1 MKTLIPGIL
10 TLSGSKEANITVN
23 SSSSTSATFTY
34 TYDGTEAV
42 MNYIL
47 NFEVSVVGDYALTW
61 TIGTLRG
68 SPEMRSCYV
77 LVKTNSPI
85 TSYDSMY
92 NSDILCYSVSY
103 TGHEKTLTNT
113 AISDLFYVGFYDEAL
128 SEGTGSIVYTVSIAK
143 VDKEENDPPTTTADS
158 SPASANWNEKG
169 SGYSTYSNYNTIV
182 YNTKYSVNT
191 SDQKTEPIWEIG
203 DGLITPLISEEKMS
217 KNWRLYSFTLPAGE
231 YKISLTRSA
240 INTSARRKNANFV
253 GLFKKSDIIPESG
266 GGHHQLLSFTYSDKD
281 KALLYINYNGSTGGT
296 LASYKDPNNFD
307 CVNVTSTGEVY
318 TLMYYQ
324 SYYSSGTAGTNA
336 LFSNSVANLTCAAYI
351 SKIYVHNVLKE
362 DSNAQYQPSNVPFS
376 VSSSSLTIT
385 DSNNTIK
392 SEINTGY
399 KIKVPN
405 ISGADSGLSISIS
418 KVDQKKLSEIVSYTL
433 SGETKNYANTAKFS
447 TTHNNTA
454 FKVSTKPLAYIY
466 KGGKLVAIRD
476 MYVVDSSKNLADTT
490 ADKFDEIKN
499 NMSYIG
505 DA

>member
-10 TLSGSKEANITVN
+10 TLTGSKEANITVN
-23 SSSSTSATFTY
+23 SSSNTSATFTY
-34 TYDGTEAV
+34 RYDGTEAV
-42 MNYIL
+42 LNYIL
-47 NFEVSVVGDYALTW
+47 NFEVSVVGNYALTW
-61 TIGTLRG
+61 TIGTLVG
-68 SPEMRSCYV
+68 SPEMRSCHV

-85 TSYDSMY
+85 TSYDNIY
-92 NSDILCYSVSY
+92 NSDILCNSVSY
-103 TGHEKTLTNT
+103 IGHEKTLTNT
-113 AISDLFYVGFYDEAL
+113 AISDLFYVGFYDTSL
-128 SEGTGSIVYTVSIAK
+128 SEGTGSIVYTVSIAE
-143 VDKEENDPPTTTADS
+143 VDKEENAPPTSVANY

-191 SDQKTEPIWEIG
+191 SDQETEPIWEIG
-203 DGLITPLISEEKMS
+203 DGLINPLISGDYKNG
-217 KNWRLYSFTLPAGE
+217 NWRLYSFTLPAGE

-240 INTSARRKNANFV
+240 INASATRRNANFV
-253 GLFKKSDIIPESG
+253 GLFKKSDIIPKSDR
-266 GGHHQLLSFTYSDKD
+266 GHIQLLSFTYSDKD
-281 KALLYINYNGSTGGT
+281 KALLYISYNGSTGGT
-296 LASYKDPNNFD
+296 LTSYKDSNNFD

-324 SYYSSGTAGTNA
+324 SYYKFVSGNKPTFVNT
-336 LFSNSVANLTCAAYI
+336 VANLTCVAYI
-351 SKIYVHNVLKE
+351 SKTYTHNVLKE
-362 DSNAQYQPSNVPFS
+362 DSDAQYQPSNVPFS
-376 VSSSSLTIT
+376 VRSSSLTIT

-405 ISGADSGLSISIS
+405 ISGTDSGLSISMS
-418 KVDQKKLSEIVSYTL
+418 KVDQKKLSEVVSYTL
-433 SGETKNYANTAKFS
+433 SGETKNYTSTATFS

-466 KGGKLVAIRD
+466 KGGKLVPIKD

-490 ADKFDEIKN
+490 TDKFDEIKN
-499 NMSYIG
+499 SMSYIG

>member
-10 TLSGSKEANITVN
+10 TLTGSKEANITVN
-23 SSSSTSATFTY
+23 SSSNTSATFTY
-34 TYDGTEAV
+34 RYDGTEAV
-42 MNYIL
+42 LNYIL

-61 TIGTLRG
+61 TIGTLVG

-85 TSYDSMY
+85 TSYDNIY
-92 NSDILCYSVSY
+92 NSDILCNSVSY
-103 TGHEKTLTNT
+103 IGHEKTLTNT
-113 AISDLFYVGFYDEAL
+113 AISDLFYVGFYDASL
-128 SEGTGSIVYTVSIAK
+128 SEGTGSIVYTVSIAE
-143 VDKEENDPPTTTADS
+143 VDKEENKPPTSVANY

-191 SDQKTEPIWEIG
+191 SDQKTEPIWKIG
-203 DGLITPLISEEKMS
+203 DGLINPLISGDYKNG
-217 KNWRLYSFTLPAGE
+217 NWRLYSFTLPAGE

-240 INTSARRKNANFV
+240 INASATRRNANFV
-253 GLFKKSDIIPESG
+253 GLFKKSDIIPKSDK
-266 GGHHQLLSFTYSDKD
+266 GHIQLLSFTYSDKD
-281 KALLYINYNGSTGGT
+281 KALLYISYNGSTGGT
-296 LASYKDPNNFD
+296 LTSYKDSNNFD
-307 CVNVTSTGEVY
+307 CVDVTSTGEVY
-318 TLMYYQ
+318 TLMYFQ
-324 SYYSSGTAGTNA
+324 SYYSSGTTGTNA
-336 LFSNSVANLTCAAYI
+336 SFSNSVNNLTCAAYI
-351 SKIYVHNVLKE
+351 SKTYVHNILKE
-362 DSNAQYQPSNVPFS
+362 SSDTQYQPSNVPFS
-376 VSSSSLTIT
+376 VRSSSLTIT

-399 KIKVPN
+399 KIKVTN
-405 ISGADSGLSISIS
+405 TEGADSGLSISMS
-418 KVDQKKLSEIVSYTL
+418 KVDQKKLSEVVSYTL
-433 SGETKNYANTAKFS
+433 SGETKNYTSTATFS

-490 ADKFDEIKN
+490 TDKFDEIKDS
-499 NMSYIG
+499 MSYIG

>member
-113 AISDLFYVGFYDEAL
+113 AISDLFYVGFYDAAL

-143 VDKEENDPPTTTADS
+143 VDKEENDPPTTTTDS

-191 SDQKTEPIWEIG
+191 SDQKTEPIWKIG
-203 DGLITPLISEEKMS
+203 NGLITPLISGEKIS
-217 KNWRLYSFTLPAGE
+217 KNWRLYSFTLPVGD
-231 YKISLTRSA
+231 YRISLTRSA
-240 INTSARRKNANFV
+240 INTSARGKNENFV
-253 GLFKKSDIIPESG
+253 GLFKKSDIIPESS
-266 GGHHQLLSFTYSDKD
+266 GGHLQLLSFTYSDKD

-296 LASYKDPNNFD
+296 LTSYKDSNNFD

-324 SYYSSGTAGTNA
+324 SYYKFVSGNNPTFVNT
-336 LFSNSVANLTCAAYI
+336 VANLTCAAYI
-351 SKIYVHNVLKE
+351 SKLYTHSVLKE
-362 DSNAQYQPSNVPFS
+362 DNDTQYQPSNVPFN

-399 KIKVPN
+399 KIKVTN
-405 ISGADSGLSISIS
+405 IKGIDSGLSISMS
-418 KVDQKKLSEIVSYTL
+418 KVDQKKLSEVVSYTL
-433 SGETKNYANTAKFS
+433 SGETKNYTSTATFS

-454 FKVSTKPLAYIY
+454 FKISTKPLAYIY
-466 KGGKLVAIRD
+466 KGGKLVPIKD